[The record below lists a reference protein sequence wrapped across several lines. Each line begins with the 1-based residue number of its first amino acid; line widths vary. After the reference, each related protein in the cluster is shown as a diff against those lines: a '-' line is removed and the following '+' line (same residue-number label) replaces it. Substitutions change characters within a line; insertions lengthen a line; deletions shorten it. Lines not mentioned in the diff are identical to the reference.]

1 MQTKIG
7 MSLWKT
13 CWFLMSVKTN
23 CGTTVFLTGA
33 STVNSP
39 SLNSHCESLLW
50 HGDQAIRWRSVEA
63 AAFSA
68 LLPQPK
74 CEQWKRG
81 TFVLKVSGLNGCQL
95 CGSGGLSRSTGPGV
109 HMRELEHTHLQREL
123 QVIHTHVGSLEQP
136 IKLTSIPCGMRST
149 SIFSIN

>member
-1 MQTKIG
+1 MENLLISNVCQNQLWHHGLPNRCFHSKQ
-7 MSLWKT
+7 SL
-13 CWFLMSVKTN
+13 F
-23 CGTTVFLTGA
+23 
-33 STVNSP
+33 
-39 SLNSHCESLLW
+39 LNSHCESLLW

-63 AAFSA
+63 VAFSA

-74 CEQWKRG
+74 CERWKRG